1 MIDCPKYLEYR
12 EKSMK
17 NERIEECVNLV
28 EKWVEKKEYKSY
40 EPFDGLSSFLRPLT
54 FNKVYPERI
63 LQQIVRQSPINLRP
77 MLGVKPL
84 ESTKGRGYM
93 AWGYLLNYKRRKE
106 PLYLEKTD
114 RCLEWLLKNR
124 SPGHANACWGN
135 HFDFTS
141 RAGKLP
147 KHEPIIVWTSLI
159 GQAVLDVYDT
169 KREKKYLDIAKDICT
184 WIINLPREKT
194 DCGTCISYVKF
205 TQSSIHNSNMLGA
218 AMLARTASICND
230 AEMMNVARDAMLY
243 SCSRQRDDGSWFYG
257 EGPST
262 HWVDNFHT
270 GYNLDSL
277 HLYIKYSK
285 NNEFNKNLKNGTEY
299 YVNNFFKDDGTPK
312 YYNNKTYPI
321 DIQCASQAIDTLSLL
336 SENDEK
342 LLEAADKTIEWT
354 IENMFDEKGYFYYR
368 VLPLVKDKTPMLHWG
383 QATMYK
389 ALNNYLLI
397 NRAH

>member
-1 MIDCPKYLEYR
+1 
-12 EKSMK
+12 MK
-17 NERIEECVNLV
+17 NERIEECVDLV
-28 EKWVEKKEYKSY
+28 EKWVEHKEYKSY

-54 FNKVYPERI
+54 FYKNYPERI
-63 LQQIVRQSPINLRP
+63 LQQIVRQSPFNLRP
-77 MLGVKPL
+77 ILGVKPL
-84 ESTKGRGYM
+84 ESTKGRGFM
-93 AWGYLLNYKRRKE
+93 AWGYLINYKRKKDQ
-106 PLYLEKTD
+106 LYLEKTD
-114 RCLEWLLKNR
+114 RCFEWLLKNR

-159 GQAVLDVYDT
+159 GQAALDVYDI
-169 KREKKYLDIAKDICT
+169 KKEKKYLDVAKDICT
-184 WIINLPREKT
+184 WIMNLPREKT
-194 DCGTCISYVKF
+194 DCGNCISYVKF

-230 AEMMNVARDAMLY
+230 AEMRKVAEDAMLY
-243 SCSRQRDDGSWFYG
+243 SCSRQRKDGSWFYG

-262 HWVDNFHT
+262 RWIDNFHT

-285 NNEFNKNLKNGTEY
+285 NNEFNKNLISGTEY

-312 YYNNKTYPI
+312 YYNYKTYPI

-342 LLEAADKTIEWT
+342 LLRLADKTIEWT
-354 IENMFDEKGYFYYR
+354 INNMFDKKGYFYFR

-389 ALNNYLLI
+389 ALNNYLLASKT
-397 NRAH
+397 R